1 MALRLGVQGA
11 HSRPSEDLAP
21 VFPNYSPPLPCSGR
35 WGGGGAQSR
44 GYRLAGV
51 GCGWGHSAGWPRN
64 ATGPRSGWGVAPAQG
79 RNVGLGAVVPSPL
92 ELGLVGG
99 GVERERWAGPGRTG
113 GGPAQSLWGFTHL

>member
-35 WGGGGAQSR
+35 WGGG
-44 GYRLAGV
+44 
-51 GCGWGHSAGWPRN
+51 
-64 ATGPRSGWGVAPAQG
+64 GVAPAQG